1 MMLLVT
7 KVPEEVRRIIQKRL
21 NVAEDRVTL
30 DASLIDLGAHPLA
43 IVALMLDFERVFRI
57 HIPDEDADR
66 IRTVRDVVDYIE
78 MQVRP
83 QRSS

>member
-21 NVAEDRVTL
+21 NVAQDRVTL

-43 IVALMLDFERVFRI
+43 IVALMLDFERVFQI

-66 IRTVRDVVDYIE
+66 IQTVRDAVDTVQKRI
-78 MQVRP
+78 RAR
-83 QRSS
+83 RSS